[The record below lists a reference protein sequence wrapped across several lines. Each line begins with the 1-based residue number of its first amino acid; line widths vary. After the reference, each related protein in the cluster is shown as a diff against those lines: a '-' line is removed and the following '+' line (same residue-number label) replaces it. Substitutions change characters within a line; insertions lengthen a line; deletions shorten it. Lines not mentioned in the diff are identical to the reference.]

1 MAVRLYAD
9 EQLFLFVQYLVTAF
23 MVIQLIKSD
32 LFRYSGRTDWRT
44 LIRHYFCNRGFR
56 FTCWLRLAAA
66 PGVWRKLAYP
76 MYVWQKRRSGIIISP
91 RTPIGYG
98 LYIGHGGP
106 LIINSSARLGN
117 NVNLSPYTVIG
128 ANKGPA
134 AIIGDNVYIG
144 PNCNLIE
151 NVSIG
156 DNATIGAG
164 SVVTK
169 NIPANATAA
178 GNYAKVL
185 NFQNPGQFIH
195 NRWPPINQHDS

>member
-1 MAVRLYAD
+1 
-9 EQLFLFVQYLVTAF
+9 

-32 LFRYSGRTDWRT
+32 LYRYSGRTDWRAF
-44 LIRHYFCNRGFR
+44 LRHYLCNRGFR
-56 FTCWLRLAAA
+56 FTFWLRLASATST
-66 PGVWRKLAYP
+66 WRKLAYP
-76 MYVWQKRRSGIIISP
+76 MYVWQKHRSGIIISP

-106 LIINSSARLGN
+106 LIINSSAQLGE

-128 ANKGPA
+128 ANNGPA
-134 AIIGDNVYIG
+134 ARIGNNVYIG

-151 NVSIG
+151 NVHIG

-185 NFQNPGQFIH
+185 NYHQPAQFIH
-195 NRWPPINQHDS
+195 NRWPPVAADKT